1 MLILY
6 TENME
11 PQSVNTLMRRC
22 WNITPVSLDTI
33 VKWSWEN
40 ACSDL
45 WSRYRF
51 WKSHFRIGENERT
64 IEIGCGY
71 GKFSLA
77 LGLSGAQVALLDY
90 NASALS
96 TAVEVHGRIG
106 LEPEAIQ
113 GDLFDL
119 PEDLLGTFDLV
130 CSFGTLEH
138 FAGDQRRQAFAACSA
153 LLRPGGLLFF
163 TVPNRLGIFYRVA
176 FGTRRRLAMVP
187 RDFYEQPFSRAELL
201 RLAKACETETAE
213 VEGVVPLAKDFDYWI
228 GENARSLLR
237 KLGLLRRLARSNEAP
252 PSLEAIV
259 ERLRSPSIPL
269 ALNLLDRRLT
279 YNLLYVGVKPVSPGE

>member
-11 PQSVNTLMRRC
+11 PQSVNTLMRCC

-163 TVPNRLGIFYRVA
+163 TVSESTRNFLPNCFRNSQETSDGATRFLRAALQPGGIA
-176 FGTRRRLAMVP
+176 QTR
-187 RDFYEQPFSRAELL
+187 E
-201 RLAKACETETAE
+201 
-213 VEGVVPLAKDFDYWI
+213 
-228 GENARSLLR
+228 SL
-237 KLGLLRRLARSNEAP
+237 
-252 PSLEAIV
+252 
-259 ERLRSPSIPL
+259 
-269 ALNLLDRRLT
+269 
-279 YNLLYVGVKPVSPGE
+279 

>member
-1 MLILY
+1 
-6 TENME
+6 ME
-11 PQSVNTLMRRC
+11 SQDVNAHMRCC
-22 WNITPVSLDTI
+22 WDIAPVSLDTS
-33 VKWSWEN
+33 VRWAWRE

-51 WKSHFRIGENERT
+51 WKSHFGIGENERT
-64 IEIGCGY
+64 IETGCGY

-77 LGLSGAQVALLDY
+77 LGLSGAQVTLLDY
-90 NASALS
+90 NGSAVS
-96 TAVEVHGRIG
+96 TALEVHRSIG

-119 PEDLLGTFDLV
+119 PEHLLGAFDLV

-138 FAGDQRRQAFAACSA
+138 FAGDKRRQAFARCTS

-163 TVPNRLGIFYRVA
+163 TVPNRCGIFYRVA
-176 FGTRRRLAMVP
+176 FGTRRRLALVP
-187 RDFYEQPFSRAELL
+187 RDFYEQPFSRLELL
-201 RLAKACETETAE
+201 RIAKACEMETAE
-213 VEGVVPLAKDFDYWI
+213 VEGIVPLAEDFDYWI

-237 KLGLLRRLARSNEAP
+237 KLGLRRRLAGPKKAP
-252 PSLEAIV
+252 PSLEMIV
-259 ERLRSPSIPL
+259 ERLRSPSTPL

-279 YNLLYVGVKPVSPGE
+279 YTLLYVGVKPVSSGELSRGS

>member
-1 MLILY
+1 
-6 TENME
+6 ME
-11 PQSVNTLMRRC
+11 SQDVNAHMKCC
-22 WNITPVSLDTI
+22 WDIAPVSLDTI
-33 VKWSWEN
+33 LRWAWES

-51 WKSHFRIGENERT
+51 WKSHFGIGENERT
-64 IEIGCGY
+64 IETGCGY

-90 NASALS
+90 NASAVS
-96 TAVEVHGRIG
+96 TAVEVHRSIG

-119 PEDLLGTFDLV
+119 PEDLLGAFDVV

-138 FAGDQRRQAFAACSA
+138 FSGDKRRQAFAACTS

-163 TVPNRLGIFYRVA
+163 TVPNRFGIFYRVA
-176 FGTRRRLAMVP
+176 FGTRRRLALVP
-187 RDFYEQPFSRAELL
+187 RDFYEQPFSRLELL
-201 RLAKACETETAE
+201 RLAKACAMETAE

-228 GENARSLLR
+228 GENARSFLCRLGLRR
-237 KLGLLRRLARSNEAP
+237 KLARPNEAS
-252 PSLEAIV
+252 PSQEVIV
-259 ERLRSPSIPL
+259 ERLRSPSTPL

-279 YNLLYVGVKPVSPGE
+279 YYLLYVGVKPASPGELPRGE